1 MNRSVKKIVA
11 IVLTVTA
18 FSAVAPASNL
28 NLIST
33 RVYAA
38 SGDLSSIKLKTSS
51 GDTIKTYSDDDYR
64 SKNEVD
70 YDELVDKET
79 YYSRTSSDKIKIS
92 ISGVSSNRVRIFKGK
107 SSSTKGIKTSSTID
121 LTPNSTT
128 TLTIRTY
135 SDDPGSVKYKD
146 DSYDSEYI
154 IKVKCNASSSSSDE
168 VENGDVYLRS
178 LYLSDGEFDFSK
190 NTSNYNVNVVESVSE
205 VKITAKPDCDIDDYD
220 DYEVKIDGTTVN
232 EDDKFRKTVSL
243 NKGKNE
249 IKITVEDDN
258 DEKRTYT
265 LNITR
270 GQADTTNNSN
280 NGTSTNVKMNQWVM
294 VNGRWQYN
302 DSIGNSIKNSWFYD
316 KNYGKSYYL
325 QTDANMATG
334 WLSYDGNWY
343 YLGSDGGKK
352 TGWQSVNGSWY
363 YLDFEGKMKTGWIRD
378 IDGRYYY
385 LYSNGSMAYSTTI
398 NGYKLGTNGAWIR

>member
-11 IVLTVTA
+11 IALTVTA

-33 RVYAA
+33 RVYAS
-38 SGDLSSIKLKTSS
+38 SGELTSIKLKTSS
-51 GDTIKTYSDDDYR
+51 GDTIKTYNDNDYR

-70 YDELVDKET
+70 YNELVDKET
-79 YYSRTSSDKIKIS
+79 YYSKTSSDKIKIS
-92 ISGVSSNRVRIFKGK
+92 ISGVSSSHVRIFKGK
-107 SSSTKGIKTSSTID
+107 SSSNKGIKTSNTID
-121 LTPNSTT
+121 LTPDSTT
-128 TLTIRTY
+128 TLIIRTY

-146 DSYDSEYI
+146 DSYNSEYT
-154 IKVKCNASSSSSDE
+154 IKVKCTASSSNNNE

-205 VKITAKPDCDIDDYD
+205 VKITAKPDCDIDYYD

-232 EDDKFRKTVSL
+232 EDDKFRRTVSL

-270 GQADTTNNSN
+270 GQADTTNNVN
-280 NGTSTNVKMNQWVM
+280 NGTSTNVKTNQWVM

-302 DSIGNSIKNSWFYD
+302 DSIGNSIKNGWFYD
-316 KNYGKSYYL
+316 KSYDKSYYL
-325 QTDANMATG
+325 QTDATMATG
-334 WLSYDGNWY
+334 WLNYDGNWY
-343 YLGSDGGKK
+343 YLGSDGGRK

-385 LYSNGSMAYSTTI
+385 LYSNGSMANSTTI